1 LEHPVIRLQGLG
13 PRLSITELAF
23 GDRVLSDRINE
34 LMLGARDQGVGITEL
49 VLGASDLEL
58 NVRLKAIYVN
68 DKGRCI

>member
-1 LEHPVIRLQGLG
+1 
-13 PRLSITELAF
+13 
-23 GDRVLSDRINE
+23 
-34 LMLGARDQGVGITEL
+34 MLGALDQGVGITEL